1 MKWIPPMK
9 KILPLLI
16 FTVITSH
23 AQLLDA
29 VAIDV
34 EGQAITT
41 LEIQLVQKKM
51 NVSEKAAVE
60 ALIRDRLEKAAIENA
75 GITIDDNDVQNKIS
89 AIAASKNI
97 SQAEMRNILQGQ
109 GLSWNDYTE
118 QLKISM
124 KKERFFQEHI
134 LSTISQPSKS
144 ELEAYYNNHRDAFS
158 SAPTQMSLVA
168 YKSNSAENLQ
178 KAMAN
183 PMQPIAGVTKE
194 NLLVSSNELTPALLN
209 LINQTNPNSF
219 TSPVN
224 QGGEVVS
231 YFVKSKGGGQSGF
244 ESVQNAVLNH
254 WMQSKRV
261 QASKDFLNK
270 LKSNAKIR
278 VIRL

>member
-1 MKWIPPMK
+1 MK
-9 KILPLLI
+9 KILPLLL
-16 FTVITSH
+16 FAVITSQ

-51 NVSEKAAVE
+51 NVSKKAAVE

-75 GITIDDNDVQNKIS
+75 GITIDDNAVQHKIDD
-89 AIAASKNI
+89 IAASKNI
-97 SQAEMRNILQGQ
+97 SKAEMKTVLQGQ
-109 GLSWNDYTE
+109 GLSWNDYVE
-118 QLKISM
+118 KLKINM

-134 LSTISQPSKS
+134 LATITQPSNS

-168 YKSNSAENLQ
+168 YKSNSAENLKQ
-178 KAMAN
+178 AMAN
-183 PMQPIAGVTKE
+183 PMQPVSGVTKE
-194 NLLVSSNELTPALLN
+194 NLLVSSNEMSPALLN
-209 LINQTNPNSF
+209 LINQTQNNSF
-219 TSPVN
+219 TPAVN
-224 QGGEVVS
+224 TQQGFVA
-231 YFVKSKGGGQSGF
+231 YFVNSKGGGQSGF
-244 ESVQNAVLNH
+244 AAVKNAVLNQ
-254 WMQSKRV
+254 WMQEQRT

-278 VIRL
+278 PIHL

>member
-1 MKWIPPMK
+1 MDKPMK
-9 KILPLLI
+9 KILPLLLFSI
-16 FTVITSH
+16 ITTQ
-23 AQLLDA
+23 AQLIDA

-41 LEIQLVQKKM
+41 LEIQAVQQKM
-51 NVSEKAAVE
+51 NVSKKAAVE

-75 GITIDDNDVQNKIS
+75 GITIDDNAVQNKIS

-97 SQAEMRNILQGQ
+97 SQEQMRTVLQEQ
-109 GLSWNDYTE
+109 GLSWDDYVE

-134 LSTISQPSKS
+134 LATIAQPSNS
-144 ELEAYYNNHRDAFS
+144 ELEAYYNSHRDAFS

-168 YKSNSAENLQ
+168 YKSNSAESL
-178 KAMAN
+178 KEAMDN
-183 PMQPIAGVTKE
+183 PMRPVSGVSKE
-194 NLLVSSNELTPALLN
+194 NALVSSNEMSPALLN
-209 LINQTNPNSF
+209 LINQTPNNSF
-219 TSPVN
+219 TKAVN
-224 QGGEVVS
+224 TGQGFVS

-244 ESVQNAVLNH
+244 AAVKNAVMAQ
-254 WMQSKRV
+254 WMQEKRV

>member
-1 MKWIPPMK
+1 MK
-9 KILPLLI
+9 KILPFLI
-16 FTVITSH
+16 FTVISSQ

-41 LEIQLVQKKM
+41 LEIQAVQNKM
-51 NVSEKAAVE
+51 NVSKKAAVE
-60 ALIRDRLEKAAIENA
+60 ALIRDRLEKSAIENA
-75 GITIDDNDVQNKIS
+75 GITIDDNAVQNKIS

-97 SQAEMRNILQGQ
+97 SQAQMQTVLQGQ
-109 GLSWNDYTE
+109 GLSWNDYVE

-134 LSTISQPSKS
+134 VATITQPSNS

-158 SAPTQMSLVA
+158 SAPTQMSLIA
-168 YKSNSAENLQ
+168 YKSTSSESLKQAIE
-178 KAMAN
+178 N
-183 PMQPIAGVTKE
+183 PMQPVTGVSKD
-194 NLLVSSNELTPALLN
+194 NLLVSSNEMSPALLN
-209 LINQTNPNSF
+209 LINQTQANSF

-224 QGGEVVS
+224 TAEGFVS
-231 YFVKSKGGGQSGF
+231 YFVKSKGDGQSGF
-244 ESVQNAVLNH
+244 AAVKNAVLNQ
-254 WMQSKRV
+254 WMQEKRV

>member
-1 MKWIPPMK
+1 MK
-9 KILPLLI
+9 KILPLLL
-16 FTVITSH
+16 FAVITSQ

-51 NVSEKAAVE
+51 NVSKKAAVE

-75 GITIDDNDVQNKIS
+75 GITIDDNAVQNKIND
-89 AIAASKNI
+89 IAASKNI
-97 SQAEMRNILQGQ
+97 SKAEMKTVLQGQ
-109 GLSWNDYTE
+109 GLSWNDYVE
-118 QLKISM
+118 KLKINM

-134 LSTISQPSKS
+134 LATITQPSNS

-168 YKSNSAENLQ
+168 YKSNSAENLKQ
-178 KAMAN
+178 AMTN
-183 PMQPIAGVTKE
+183 PMQPVSGVTKE
-194 NLLVSSNELTPALLN
+194 NLLVSSNEMSPALLN
-209 LINQTNPNSF
+209 LISQTQNNSF
-219 TSPVN
+219 TPAVN
-224 QGGEVVS
+224 TQQGFVA
-231 YFVKSKGGGQSGF
+231 YFVKSKGDGQSGF
-244 ESVQNAVLNH
+244 AAVKNAVLNQ
-254 WMQSKRV
+254 WMQEQRA

-278 VIRL
+278 PIHL

>member
-1 MKWIPPMK
+1 MK
-9 KILPLLI
+9 KILPLLL
-16 FTVITSH
+16 FAVISSQ

-51 NVSEKAAVE
+51 NVSKKAAVE

-75 GITIDDNDVQNKIS
+75 GITIDDNAVQNKID
-89 AIAASKNI
+89 AIAASKHI
-97 SQAEMRNILQGQ
+97 SKAEMKTVLQGQ
-109 GLSWNDYTE
+109 GISWNEYLE
-118 QLKISM
+118 QLKINM

-134 LSTISQPSKS
+134 LATITQPSNS

-168 YKSNSAENLQ
+168 YKSNSAESLKQ
-178 KAMAN
+178 AMAN
-183 PMQPIAGVTKE
+183 PMQPVSGVTKE
-194 NLLVSSNELTPALLN
+194 NLLVSSNEMSPALLN
-209 LINQTNPNSF
+209 LINQTQNNAF
-219 TSPVN
+219 TPTVN
-224 QGGEVVS
+224 TQQGFVA

-244 ESVQNAVLNH
+244 AAVKNAVLNQ
-254 WMQSKRV
+254 WMQEKRV

-278 VIRL
+278 PIRL

>member
-1 MKWIPPMK
+1 MK
-9 KILPLLI
+9 KILPLLL
-16 FTVITSH
+16 FAVITSQ

-51 NVSEKAAVE
+51 NVSKKAAVE

-75 GITIDDNDVQNKIS
+75 GITIDDNAVQNKIND
-89 AIAASKNI
+89 IAASKNI
-97 SQAEMRNILQGQ
+97 SKAEMRTVLQGQ
-109 GLSWNDYTE
+109 GLSWNDYVE
-118 QLKISM
+118 KLKINM

-134 LSTISQPSKS
+134 LATITQPSNS

-168 YKSNSAENLQ
+168 YKSNSAENLKQ
-178 KAMAN
+178 AMAN
-183 PMQPIAGVTKE
+183 PMQPVSGVTKE
-194 NLLVSSNELTPALLN
+194 NLLVSSNEMSPALLN
-209 LINQTNPNSF
+209 LINQTQNNTF
-219 TSPVN
+219 TPAVN
-224 QGGEVVS
+224 TQQGFVA
-231 YFVKSKGGGQSGF
+231 YFVNSKGGGQSGF
-244 ESVQNAVLNH
+244 AAVKNAVLNQ
-254 WMQSKRV
+254 WMQEQKV

-278 VIRL
+278 PIHL

>member
-1 MKWIPPMK
+1 MK
-9 KILPLLI
+9 KILPLLL
-16 FTVITSH
+16 FAVITSQ

-51 NVSEKAAVE
+51 NVSKKAAVE

-75 GITIDDNDVQNKIS
+75 GITIDDNAVQNKIND
-89 AIAASKNI
+89 IAASKNI
-97 SQAEMRNILQGQ
+97 SKAEMKTVLQGQ
-109 GLSWNDYTE
+109 GLSWNDYVE
-118 QLKISM
+118 KLKINM

-134 LSTISQPSKS
+134 LATITQPSNS

-168 YKSNSAENLQ
+168 YKSNSAENLKQ
-178 KAMAN
+178 AMAN
-183 PMQPIAGVTKE
+183 PMQPVSGVTKE
-194 NLLVSSNELTPALLN
+194 NLLVSSNEMSPALLN
-209 LINQTNPNSF
+209 LINQTQNNSF
-219 TSPVN
+219 TPAVN
-224 QGGEVVS
+224 TQQGFVA
-231 YFVKSKGGGQSGF
+231 YFVNSKGDGQSGF
-244 ESVQNAVLNH
+244 AAVKNAVLNQ
-254 WMQSKRV
+254 WMQEQRA

-278 VIRL
+278 PIHL